1 VPVTLAMLD
10 ATLPDNAALAARFGV
25 TGYPTLKM
33 FRDHSSV
40 EGMQEFSG
48 GRDADDIVSY
58 LTKQAGTAAAS
69 TKLDSAADAAA
80 LAQKEEVVI
89 VRRTQKRIALL
100 LPCFP
105 RFCRRVASRVA
116 CPVSDA
122 FGMCPILLVWR
133 VPSWLG

>member
-40 EGMQEFSG
+40 EGMQDFSG

-69 TKLDSAADAAA
+69 TKLHSAADVAT

-89 VRRTQKRIALL
+89 VRELKSCIARHFSLSLSLL
-100 LPCFP
+100 LPCS
-105 RFCRRVASRVA
+105 CASAGTVLPAWPARYLTHLA
-116 CPVSDA
+116 CV
-122 FGMCPILLVWR
+122 FFF
-133 VPSWLG
+133 

>member
-1 VPVTLAMLD
+1 MVQRIAPRQAAGVPVTLAMLD

-40 EGMQEFSG
+40 EGMQDFSG

-89 VRRTQKRIALL
+89 VRHAQKRFAFVAFALL
-100 LPCFP
+100 PALLSAWRFP
-105 RFCRRVASRVA
+105 H
-116 CPVSDA
+116 
-122 FGMCPILLVWR
+122 GMPGI
-133 VPSWLG
+133 